1 MKLFDVYPLNDITIT
16 KAQGSYVWDENGVQ
30 YLDMYGGHAVISI
43 GHTHPHWVKRIE
55 DQLEKIAFYSN
66 SVHIPIQQQL
76 AEKLGKISGKE
87 DFQLFLVNSGAEA
100 NENALKLASFHN
112 GKKKIVAFKKAF
124 HGRTSLAVAAT
135 DNKALI
141 APVNETD
148 NVDFLPYNDE
158 AALKKYFQTNGK
170 EVCAVIIE
178 GIQGVGGINVA
189 TDSFLQLIR
198 RLCDQNDAVFIAD
211 SVQCGYGRTGKFFSH
226 DHAGIQAD
234 IYTMAKGMGNGFP
247 VGGILIAPHIQP
259 KHGMLGT
266 TFGGNHLAC
275 AAVLAVLEVIEE
287 ENLIELAKQRGMY
300 LMNRLKAIDGIEN
313 VRGKGL
319 MIGFDVPEELKDL
332 RKKLLYDFNI
342 FTGEAKPNVIR
353 LLPSLA
359 LSRKQSDEF
368 LEALQEAI
376 AELRPKTKQ
385 TGNVEQQEEVRAED

>member
-1 MKLFDVYPLNDITIT
+1 MTLFDVYPVNNITIT

-66 SVHIPIQQQL
+66 SVNIPLQVEL
-76 AEKLGKISGKE
+76 AEKLGKVSGKE
-87 DFQLFLVNSGAEA
+87 DYQLFLCNSGAEA

-112 GKKKIVAFKKAF
+112 NKKKVVAFSKSF

-135 DNKALI
+135 DNKNI
-141 APVNETD
+141 VAPVNETD
-148 NVDFLPYNDE
+148 NIIFLPFNDE
-158 AALKKYFQTNGK
+158 AALQECFEKNGK
-170 EVCAVIIE
+170 QISSVIVE
-178 GIQGVGGINVA
+178 GIQGVGGINIA
-189 TDSFLQLIR
+189 NESFLKLIR
-198 RLCDQNDAVFIAD
+198 TLCDKYNAVYIAD
-211 SVQCGYGRTGKFFSH
+211 SVQCGYGRSGQFFSH
-226 DHAGIQAD
+226 DYAGVNAD
-234 IYTMAKGMGNGFP
+234 VYTMAKGMGNGFP
-247 VGGILIAPHIQP
+247 IGGILIAPHIKP

-275 AAVLAVLEVIEE
+275 AAALAVLEVIEE
-287 ENLIELAKQRGMY
+287 ENLISMAKQRGMY
-300 LMNRLKAIDGIEN
+300 LINKLKSIDAIKN

-332 RKKLLYDFNI
+332 KKKLLFDHFI

-359 LSRKQSDEF
+359 ITRKQVDEF
-368 LEALQEAI
+368 LDALNDTIAAIKEEQKVEA
-376 AELRPKTKQ
+376 
-385 TGNVEQQEEVRAED
+385 